1 MPRVLVVNGP
11 NLNLVGTREPETYGS
26 TPMEELN
33 RRLEALAADLGVEI
47 TIFQSNHEGELIDF
61 IQKEAASAIG
71 MILNAGALSHYSYA
85 LRDAITAVQLPTA
98 EVHMSNVAAR
108 ETFRHTS
115 VLTPVCIG
123 QVSGFGYYGYAMAL
137 SYFADFAGE
146 K

>member
-1 MPRVLVVNGP
+1 
-11 NLNLVGTREPETYGS
+11 
-26 TPMEELN
+26 
-33 RRLEALAADLGVEI
+33 
-47 TIFQSNHEGELIDF
+47 
-61 IQKEAASAIG
+61 
-71 MILNAGALSHYSYA
+71 MILNAAALSHYSYA

-123 QVSGFGYYGYAMAL
+123 QVCGFGYYGYAMAL